1 MKISASDVKK
11 LRDATGSGM
20 MDCKKALVEAEGN
33 FEKAEKILK
42 KMGLAQIDK
51 RSNRA
56 TENGRNFIAVNDKK
70 AVVLELNC
78 ETDFVARNKDF
89 IATGQKMADKILNEN
104 LTEVNDE
111 LKAMLTDLISTIK
124 ENMVIKGF
132 KTLDVKSNSIFGQYV
147 HGEGA
152 IAGIVQI
159 SSDDA
164 KALENEEVKSFAFDC
179 ALHVVANEP
188 LFLSKETVDEA
199 YKAEQEEIFAAQAA
213 NLDKPEK
220 VLKGIIAGKLNK
232 FLSQKCFLQQPFV
245 KDDKHSTEQV
255 LKELSKKVGSDL
267 KIEGYIY
274 NKVGV

>member
-20 MDCKKALVEAEGN
+20 MDCKKALVEAEGD
-33 FEKAEKILK
+33 FAKAEKILK

-56 TENGRNFIAVNDKK
+56 TENGRNFIAIGDNK
-70 AVVLELNC
+70 AVVLEINC

-89 IATGQKMADKILNEN
+89 IATGEKMADKILKEN

-132 KTLDVKSNSIFGQYV
+132 KTLEAKGNTMFGQYV
-147 HGEGA
+147 HGEGS

-159 SSDDA
+159 SSD
-164 KALENEEVKSFAFDC
+164 KKEALENDEVKAFAFDC
-179 ALHVVANEP
+179 ALHIVANEP
-188 LFLSKETVDEA
+188 LFLSKDTVDA
-199 YKAEQEEIFAAQAA
+199 SYKAEQEEIFAAQAA
-213 NLDKPEK
+213 NLGKPEK

-245 KDDKHSTEQV
+245 KDDKHSTEEV
-255 LKELSKKVGSDL
+255 LKELSKKVGATL
-267 KIEGYIY
+267 KIDGYIY
-274 NKVGV
+274 NKVGA